1 MILLGFFGGPEVILV
16 IIAILILFGGRKIP
30 ELMKGLGKGIKEF
43 KKATDENPVSGEIK
57 DVKKEIDEVN
67 DTIIES
73 MDKENS
79 KKTKW
84 FWKQNKPHSVFKIGV
99 HIKTS
104 AGLISGFFY
113 YIFFRG
119 IDEGFNKR

>member
-79 KKTKW
+79 KKTK
-84 FWKQNKPHSVFKIGV
+84 
-99 HIKTS
+99 
-104 AGLISGFFY
+104 
-113 YIFFRG
+113 
-119 IDEGFNKR
+119 